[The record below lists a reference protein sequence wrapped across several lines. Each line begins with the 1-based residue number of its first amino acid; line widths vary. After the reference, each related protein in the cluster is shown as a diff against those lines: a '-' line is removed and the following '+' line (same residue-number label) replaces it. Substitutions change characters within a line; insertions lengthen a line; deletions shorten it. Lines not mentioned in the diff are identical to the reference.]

1 MNNGQC
7 MGKDSFM
14 WHQECKLGQPQIVC
28 GTYRDSNLE
37 PSKENVNWES
47 VYVVF
52 ARVASVKY

>member
-1 MNNGQC
+1 

-52 ARVASVKY
+52 TRVASVKY